1 MKRWIMRYLAV
12 PFVSMAMFGVAH
24 GQAEQADDPS
34 RFPANP
40 EVREADPLAT
50 KAAGLI
56 PQSGNGDDIRSVFN
70 QDADRVRLMVLLS
83 PT

>member
-1 MKRWIMRYLAV
+1 MKRWILRNLAV

-24 GQAEQADDPS
+24 GQVEP
-34 RFPANP
+34 
-40 EVREADPLAT
+40 VREADPLAT
-50 KAAGLI
+50 KAAALI
-56 PQSGNGDDIRSVFN
+56 PQSGSGDDIRSVFN